1 MAVPAVNLTI
11 DKGTDFEAT
20 FTVTNSDGSVLSL
33 VNYSA
38 SSKIRKHPTASDY
51 ASFSTT
57 ITVATGE
64 IKVSMGA
71 TTTSTLSSGRNYYD
85 VIITNVSSGNIT
97 KVFEGMVFAVDTV
110 SV

>member
-11 DKGTDFEAT
+11 DKGTDFEAS
-20 FTVTNSDGSVLSL
+20 FTVANSDGSVFSL
-33 VNYSA
+33 ANYSA
-38 SSKIRKHPTASDY
+38 SSKIRKHPTAAAY

-64 IKVSMGA
+64 IRVSMGA

-85 VIITNVSSGNIT
+85 VIITNVGTGKIT
-97 KVFEGMVFAVDTV
+97 KVFEGMILAVDTV